1 MKIRNLIFYVL
12 ITLLTFSVYLVDG
25 EYSESK
31 VLISNMVII
40 VLSLLF
46 MVMGDKYNYSLNKM
60 FMLFSFFFFGI
71 APVLQYK
78 KGITLWRGP
87 SFDSDSYFR
96 MNIIII
102 TILIIYQGMYHIYG
116 SIKSENAVIVK
127 KKGNLILSK
136 KRLLML
142 SLISTIITLY
152 YNNFNLI
159 NLFLRSGADNS
170 DASVNQS
177 IGLIYSYFIRP
188 IPVIALMLFK
198 INKIKDRKFDYIG
211 CNKWETGCYDC
222 PQKKTYPSSI
232 FFDNSKTNYYKKKKL
247 FIGIKNATLITPSNW
262 LAELVK
268 KSFLRVYPLR
278 VINNGIDLSVFRPK
292 ESNFR
297 VKYNL
302 QDKFIILGVA
312 NIWDERK
319 GFKYFIELSPKLKS
333 DEIIVLVGLTEN
345 QKRQLPKNIIGICRT
360 NNVEELAEIYT
371 AADVF
376 VNPTLEDTFPTTNLE
391 ALACGTPV
399 ITFNTGGS
407 PESVRENCGFIV
419 EKGNIGELVSKINEI
434 KRKGKLDYSGEA
446 IYWVKKLYNKKDK
459 FNEYLEIYEK
469 QLSYYK
475 SL

>member
-1 MKIRNLIFYVL
+1 MM
-12 ITLLTFSVYLVDG
+12 
-25 EYSESK
+25 K
-31 VLISNMVII
+31 VLQINSVCGIGSTGRIAADIHQVLTERGHLSYIAYGRGEPSNCNTAIRIGSKYDIYTHVALTRM
-40 VLSLLF
+40 L
-46 MVMGDKYNYSLNKM
+46 DKHG
-60 FMLFSFFFFGI
+60 FG
-71 APVLQYK
+71 
-78 KGITLWRGP
+78 
-87 SFDSDSYFR
+87 
-96 MNIIII
+96 
-102 TILIIYQGMYHIYG
+102 
-116 SIKSENAVIVK
+116 
-127 KKGNLILSK
+127 SK
-136 KRLLML
+136 KA
-142 SLISTIITLY
+142 TKE
-152 YNNFNLI
+152 
-159 NLFLRSGADNS
+159 
-170 DASVNQS
+170 
-177 IGLIYSYFIRP
+177 FIE
-188 IPVIALMLFK
+188 
-198 INKIKDRKFDYIG
+198 KIKDIDPDIIHLHNIHGYYINIEVLFNYLKMSNKPIVWTLHDCWSFTGHCAYFDYIG